1 MGIAHHRAR
10 AYGEAAR
17 ILEGLHAD
25 LGSLGHYAAYYHV
38 RSLVLNEDFDE
49 ALASLEAFGRSH
61 AESRFRASV
70 DRMRIESLMRL
81 KRLDEALALTEPNAS
96 KLDEPTRLYL
106 AGRIKHLANDRLA
119 AVSLY
124 RQVYYDYPMSDEA
137 RAAETHLNG
146 LRSRMG
152 SAYPKAPALWRL
164 NRAEGLFERRKYSQA
179 SAEYGRALSAGL
191 NGADRD
197 LAIIGRGAADY
208 RASRNQTAYAA
219 LAKARPKDPELDAE
233 RLYLLC
239 ALERRMGITKP
250 MHSSLEKLAR
260 SHAGSPWYEEAL
272 LAVGNYYYL
281 RDDRDQYSE
290 MFRRLVKANP
300 HSRHAPYAN
309 WKVCWRAWLDG
320 DAKRRD
326 LLTDHVRRFPADET
340 SGAALYWLGRLSE
353 REGKDAEAQGFYR
366 AVTIGFPLHYYGFQA
381 KARIEPTSSQPP
393 ASLLEVV
400 PRHRTL
406 DPEPDASTRAV
417 LDVARTLSALGL
429 DSLAAEELS
438 RVDYTSS
445 DAHHAGLELARIH
458 SENGSPHRA
467 VRALKRYAYGYL
479 RFPIDAMPLEAWR
492 HLYPMGWE
500 DSLRA
505 RSERHGLDPYLVAS
519 LIRQESEF
527 NPSARS
533 SAGALGLM
541 QVMPATGRT
550 LFRRLGIPSFS
561 SRKLTVPDTSLRLG
575 TFYLKEA
582 LARLDGNLPK
592 ALAAYNAGES
602 RIPKWMAL
610 GPFADDE
617 EFTESI
623 PFSETR
629 GYVKAILRNR
639 AIYALLYER

>member
-1 MGIAHHRAR
+1 M
-10 AYGEAAR
+10 
-17 ILEGLHAD
+17 
-25 LGSLGHYAAYYHV
+25 
-38 RSLVLNEDFDE
+38 
-49 ALASLEAFGRSH
+49 
-61 AESRFRASV
+61 
-70 DRMRIESLMRL
+70 
-81 KRLDEALALTEPNAS
+81 
-96 KLDEPTRLYL
+96 
-106 AGRIKHLANDRLA
+106 
-119 AVSLY
+119 
-124 RQVYYDYPMSDEA
+124 
-137 RAAETHLNG
+137 
-146 LRSRMG
+146 
-152 SAYPKAPALWRL
+152 
-164 NRAEGLFERRKYSQA
+164 
-179 SAEYGRALSAGL
+179 
-191 NGADRD
+191 
-197 LAIIGRGAADY
+197 
-208 RASRNQTAYAA
+208 
-219 LAKARPKDPELDAE
+219 
-233 RLYLLC
+233 
-239 ALERRMGITKP
+239 
-250 MHSSLEKLAR
+250 
-260 SHAGSPWYEEAL
+260 
-272 LAVGNYYYL
+272 
-281 RDDRDQYSE
+281 
-290 MFRRLVKANP
+290 
-300 HSRHAPYAN
+300 
-309 WKVCWRAWLDG
+309 
-320 DAKRRD
+320 
-326 LLTDHVRRFPADET
+326 
-340 SGAALYWLGRLSE
+340 
-353 REGKDAEAQGFYR
+353 DAEAQGFYR

-467 VRALKRYAYGYL
+467 VRALKRYAYGTCGFL
-479 RFPIDAMPLEAWR
+479 SMRC
-492 HLYPMGWE
+492 
-500 DSLRA
+500 
-505 RSERHGLDPYLVAS
+505 RSRHGDTCTRWGGRTVCARGRSGMVSTPYLVAS